1 MRIPT
6 LSNSQSSQE
15 PALCAVVMRR
25 EKGRFVYIT
34 SSETGKKDDRF
45 FKEAQSIGA
54 AAPPRICLIPL
65 GQASSRVASWG
76 SGSSASSLAPPSS
89 NVTPAPNSADAYSK
103 RFGRK
108 KPCHKWTAKIAT
120 SVCAASNSAAYCVQ
134 APVRA
139 DATLQRRD

>member
-45 FKEAQSIGA
+45 FKEAIDW
-54 AAPPRICLIPL
+54 
-65 GQASSRVASWG
+65 SSCSTSHLLNTTW
-76 SGSSASSLAPPSS
+76 SSLISGC
-89 NVTPAPNSADAYSK
+89 K
-103 RFGRK
+103 LG
-108 KPCHKWTAKIAT
+108 
-120 SVCAASNSAAYCVQ
+120 
-134 APVRA
+134 
-139 DATLQRRD
+139 